1 MGSVQSHGLR
11 MRISHGPIHD
21 LQTFNPSELPGVVR
35 DERYAEAQ
43 GVRSDLRIQ

>member
-1 MGSVQSHGLR
+1 MKPKDRKINGRCPYLFQA
-11 MRISHGPIHD
+11 
-21 LQTFNPSELPGVVR
+21 FNPPELPGVVR